1 MASQHEFTEDIL
13 DSLGEGVFTVDKS
26 FRINFFN
33 RAAEEITGYRREE
46 THGRFCKHIF
56 QSTLCNDACPIA
68 RILEGEERV
77 TEVNCRIRDK
87 QGTGV
92 PIVLNA
98 ALLKNQQSNEP
109 MGGVVSF
116 RDLSRF
122 DILKHRPGSEHSYYG
137 IVARSKA
144 MQEIFQLIEDIA
156 ESDAGVLIQG
166 ESGTGKELIAN
177 AIQLTSLR
185 KKKPYVKINCSVF
198 SPQLLASELFGHAK
212 GAFTGAI
219 KDRLGRFEMAHGG
232 TLFLDEIGE
241 MAPEMQVQLLR
252 VLQEGTF
259 ERVGESITRRADVRI
274 IAATNMDI
282 TQAISEGRFREDL
295 YYRLN
300 VINIEIPPLRERPRD
315 IRYLAEYF
323 LQKFNRQS
331 RKQVNEIDRASLD
344 LLLSYQWPGNV
355 RELENAIECAVAR
368 CKTSKLTLPLF
379 PPQIRNKSNQK
390 MAILLPEDAPENSS
404 ADALIQLLDRYQW
417 NRTAV
422 ARALNIG
429 RTTLWRRMK
438 ALGID

>member
-1 MASQHEFTEDIL
+1 MANQHEFTEDIL

-46 THGRFCKHIF
+46 IYGRFCKHIF

-77 TEVNCRIRDK
+77 DEVNCRIRDK
-87 QGTGV
+87 QGSGI
-92 PIVLNA
+92 PIKLNA
-98 ALLKNQQSNEP
+98 ALLKNQHSDEP

-116 RDLSRF
+116 RDLSRME
-122 DILKHRPGSEHSYYG
+122 IHKHQTGNHHSYYG

-156 ESDAGVLIQG
+156 ESDAGVIIQG

-177 AIQLTSLR
+177 AIQLTSPR
-185 KKKPYVKINCSVF
+185 KNKPYVKINCSVF
-198 SPQLLASELFGHAK
+198 SPQLLASELFGHVK

-219 KDRLGRFEMAHGG
+219 KDRQGRFEMAHSG

-259 ERVGESITRRADVRI
+259 ERVGESLTRQADVRI

-282 TQAISEGRFREDL
+282 ARAISDGRFREDL

-300 VINIEIPPLRERPRD
+300 VINIEIPPLRERPGDVRH
-315 IRYLAEYF
+315 LAEYF

-344 LLLSYQWPGNV
+344 MLLSYQWPGNV

-368 CKTSKLTLPLF
+368 CKTSTLSKPLF
-379 PPQIRNKSNQK
+379 PPQIRNTNNQK
-390 MAILLPEDAPENSS
+390 AFVSHPEDLTENSS
-404 ADALIQLLDRYQW
+404 AEVLIQLLDKHQW
-417 NRTAV
+417 NRTKV

-429 RTTLWRRMK
+429 RTTLWRKMK